1 MSARAALGSV
11 RLTCTLR
18 AAVSARRAS
27 SDSTRASVCQ
37 LPLTSSSIANSE
49 PSAAIRLSAILPPQS
64 LMTRVSSWTMPV
76 RSLPIAETA
85 RCCFIG
91 SEVTVLGRQCTG
103 SRGACERRLASCQ
116 PWPVTSPAPSLI
128 EQDDMF
134 AGSMVAIVT
143 PMHVDGSIDWP
154 AWERLLA
161 MHLEAGTSG
170 VVVGGTTGE
179 SATITDA
186 EVLALVERA
195 RARLAGRAVLLAG
208 AGSSSTAVTVE
219 RARRLSAAGV
229 DGLLVVTPAYNKPTQ
244 EGLYRH
250 FEAVAAAATV
260 PVVLYNVPARTAVD
274 LLPPTVARLSKLPRV
289 VAVKEAVASLE
300 RVRALVELTGPHFTV
315 LSGDD
320 ASAAQAMLNGARGV
334 ISVTANVSPK
344 AMAELSVAAL
354 RGDRAAAEHLDAP
367 LRGLHDA
374 LFLEPNPIPVKW
386 VMSDQGWI
394 DRGIR
399 LPLTELSEPLRARV
413 RAALDASRGQRPLAR
428 AKSA

>member
-1 MSARAALGSV
+1 MFSGS
-11 RLTCTLR
+11 L
-18 AAVSARRAS
+18 
-27 SDSTRASVCQ
+27 
-37 LPLTSSSIANSE
+37 
-49 PSAAIRLSAILPPQS
+49 
-64 LMTRVSSWTMPV
+64 
-76 RSLPIAETA
+76 
-85 RCCFIG
+85 
-91 SEVTVLGRQCTG
+91 
-103 SRGACERRLASCQ
+103 
-116 PWPVTSPAPSLI
+116 
-128 EQDDMF
+128 
-134 AGSMVAIVT
+134 VAIVT
-143 PMHVDGSIDWP
+143 PMHADGSIDWP

-161 MHLEAGTSG
+161 LHLEAGTSG

-186 EVLALVERA
+186 ELMTLVERA
-195 RARLAGRAVLLAG
+195 RAQLRGRAALLAG
-208 AGSSSTAVTVE
+208 IGTSSTATTVE

-229 DGLLVVTPAYNKPTQ
+229 DALLVVTPAYNKPTQ

-260 PVVLYNVPARTAVD
+260 PVVLYNVPSRTAVD

-289 VAVKEAVASLE
+289 IAVKEAVASIE
-300 RVRALVELTGPHFTV
+300 RVRELVGLTGAHFTV

-344 AMAELSVAAL
+344 AMADLSAAAL
-354 RGDRAAAEHLDAP
+354 RADHVGVEQLDAP
-367 LRGLHDA
+367 LRALHEA

-386 VMSDQGWI
+386 ALSDQGLI

-399 LPLTELSEPLRARV
+399 LPLTELSEPLQARV
-413 RAALDASRGQRPLAR
+413 RAAVDASRGQRPLAR